1 VWGIVC
7 VRWSNLVVVVD
18 CDNNFISTMV
28 FTNSYV
34 TSLGRK
40 ACMCYIIL
48 VIAENPRLHSWKSI
62 HCNMFMHASIFDI
75 QHHVKVPKAILY

>member
-1 VWGIVC
+1 MVC

-18 CDNNFISTMV
+18 CDSNFIATMV

-40 ACMCYIIL
+40 
-48 VIAENPRLHSWKSI
+48 R
-62 HCNMFMHASIFDI
+62 MH
-75 QHHVKVPKAILY
+75 VLYYLSDS